1 VTILLEFF
9 EGRARTDHGLN
20 ISDLLTYS
28 DRELEADHQYI
39 QWLFP
44 NQRPSRYNPSA
55 PLATPEAIE
64 AVQASPEALSNFR
77 SGLSL
82 LTAFYV
88 RNQHWLRER
97 NHNHLRIT
105 RIIEATALFL
115 DVELATQFLV
125 TIEAQDEQ
133 IGGVVSEGSRKQ
145 WRARLQKFEQDA

>member
-9 EGRARTDHGLN
+9 EGRARTDHGLS
-20 ISDLLTYS
+20 IADLLTYS

-44 NQRPSRYNPSA
+44 NRRPSRYNPSA

-64 AVQASPEALSNFR
+64 AVQASPEALNNFR

-97 NHNHLRIT
+97 SHNHLRIT

-115 DVELATQFLV
+115 DVEMASRFLAI
-125 TIEAQDEQ
+125 IEAQDEQ
-133 IGGVVSEGSRKQ
+133 IGGVVSAGAHKQ
-145 WRARLQKFEQDA
+145 WRSRLQKFEQDA